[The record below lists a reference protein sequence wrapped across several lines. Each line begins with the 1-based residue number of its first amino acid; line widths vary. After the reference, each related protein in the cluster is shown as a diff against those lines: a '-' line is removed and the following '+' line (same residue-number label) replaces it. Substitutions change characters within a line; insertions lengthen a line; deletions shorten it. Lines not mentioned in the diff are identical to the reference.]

1 MSKETNERKD
11 LGGEIVDNA
20 VPDLPQLLN
29 LLANTERE
37 REREREKERQRQTDR
52 QTDRQTER
60 QIHRHTDIHMS
71 TRGTMVMYVDS

>member
-11 LGGEIVDNA
+11 LGGEMVDNA

-29 LLANTERE
+29 LLANTHTERE
-37 REREREKERQRQTDR
+37 RERKRDRDRQTNRQTDR
-52 QTDRQTER
+52 QRDRY
-60 QIHRHTDIHMS
+60 TDIHMS